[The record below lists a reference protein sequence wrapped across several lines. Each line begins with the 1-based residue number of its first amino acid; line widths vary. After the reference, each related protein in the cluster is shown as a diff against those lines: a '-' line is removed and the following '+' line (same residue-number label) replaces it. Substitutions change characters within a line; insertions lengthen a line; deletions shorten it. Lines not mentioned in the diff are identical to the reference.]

1 MSKNIGALARRVG
14 LRGGAVVA
22 ACLAATAAVTGVTQ
36 APQAAASGTCV
47 TSGPSSN
54 AYSVTLCITA
64 PATGASVT
72 GSTTVS
78 STVSVSGTS
87 PGVRELIFTLNG
99 SALLWDFQSPYTWK
113 LDSTRWVDG
122 TYPLQVYAIM
132 RDGFNTSQTAESLT
146 FSNGITTPP
155 VNNNTFTPTT
165 GTSPPPGQP
174 LVVAAVG
181 DGASGETNE
190 GNVANLIGS
199 WNPNLF
205 LYLGDVYENGRP
217 MEFNDWYGNPGTPG
231 AYGQFYSITD
241 PTVGN
246 HEYVGSDLSGY
257 EWYWNNVPHYYS
269 YERRWVA
276 LRVAR

>member
-1 MSKNIGALARRVG
+1 MSKNIGAFARRISF
-14 LRGGAVVA
+14 RGGAVIAASLAVA
-22 ACLAATAAVTGVTQ
+22 AVVTGVTRT
-36 APQAAASGTCV
+36 PQAAASGTCV
-47 TSGPSSN
+47 TSGPLSN

-64 PATGASVT
+64 PAAGATVT

-78 STVSVSGTS
+78 SSVSVSGTN

-99 SALLWDFQSPYTWK
+99 TALLWDFQSPYTWK

-122 TYPLQVYAIM
+122 TYALQVYAIM
-132 RDGFNTSQTAESLT
+132 RDGFNTMPPTAESLT

-155 VNNNTFTPTT
+155 VNNNNFTPTT

-205 LYLGDVYENGRP
+205 LYLGDVYERGSP
-217 MEFNDWYGNPGTPG
+217 SEF
-231 AYGQFYSITD
+231 
-241 PTVGN
+241 
-246 HEYVGSDLSGY
+246 
-257 EWYWNNVPHYYS
+257 
-269 YERRWVA
+269 
-276 LRVAR
+276 